1 MNLYTGSSDVESK
14 LQELWGTVLFF
25 FVTNLQ
31 LQGASTLAVVT
42 ECLPKIW
49 TSFSG
54 ECVKFYNG
62 SFYHYLAMLS
72 KYTFANFNIIA
83 VIFMHL

>member
-1 MNLYTGSSDVESK
+1 MNLYKGSCDVESK

-54 ECVKFYNG
+54 ECEVLYG
-62 SFYHYLAMLS
+62 GFYHYLAMLS

-83 VIFMHL
+83 VIFMHF